1 MICAIVVAAGS
12 GTRFGGRKQFIE
24 VAGRSVVAWSI
35 AACRSVASQVVVV
48 VPADITPEDLPAD
61 LQADV
66 VVVGGATR
74 ADSVRAG
81 LASVHP
87 HATCIVVHDAARP
100 VAGAAL
106 FHAVTEAIA
115 QGAAAAICATDVTD
129 TVKVVARRDGR
140 SIVVDTLDRSSLVA
154 VQTPQAFTPEILR
167 AAHAS
172 GGDATDDAGLVEALG
187 ETVVVVPG
195 SPSNVK
201 ITNASDLDLIR
212 ASLS

>member
-1 MICAIVVAAGS
+1 MVAD
-12 GTRFGGRKQFIE
+12 RN
-24 VAGRSVVAWSI
+24 
-35 AACRSVASQVVVV
+35 
-48 VPADITPEDLPAD
+48 
-61 LQADV
+61 
-66 VVVGGATR
+66 
-74 ADSVRAG
+74 
-81 LASVHP
+81 
-87 HATCIVVHDAARP
+87 
-100 VAGAAL
+100 
-106 FHAVTEAIA
+106 
-115 QGAAAAICATDVTD
+115 
-129 TVKVVARRDGR
+129 GR

>member
-81 LASVHP
+81 LASIHP
-87 HATCIVVHDAARP
+87 HATCIIVHDAARP

-115 QGAAAAICATDVTD
+115 QGAAAAICATPVTD
-129 TVKVVARRDGR
+129 TVKVVAQRDGR

-154 VQTPQAFTPEILR
+154 VQTPQAFAPDVLR

-187 ETVVVVPG
+187 EPVVVVPG
-195 SPSNVK
+195 APTNVK
-201 ITNASDLDLIR
+201 ITDASDLDLIR